1 MDDVS
6 VIILAAGYG
15 TRMKSKLAKVLHRVG
30 GAPLLE
36 HVIRAAME
44 IAPPERITAVV
55 GHQSEK
61 VRDTVGHLGVH
72 FQIQEQQLGTGHAVL
87 VCRDLPHHASG
98 KVVVM
103 YGDCPLLRGE
113 TLSALVARHREVGV
127 AAATL
132 VTVTLDN
139 PRGYGRIFREDGFVA
154 RVVEEKAATAEEKL
168 VRELNSG
175 IYCFEA
181 EPLWPHLASIKPNP
195 ASGEIYLTDMVETL
209 RASGLKTAPFEVPDP
224 AETVGINNRVEL
236 AEVDGMLRKRKAN
249 ALMTAGV
256 TIERPETV
264 SIDAW
269 VQVGQDTIIE
279 TGVQLRGS
287 TVVGADCRVGSHSI
301 LDNVTLADG
310 AVVHPFSL
318 VQDAA
323 IEGAAEVGPFARLR
337 MGAVVES
344 GAQVGNFV
352 ELKKTRLGSES
363 KAMHLAYLGD
373 STIGDKVNIGAG
385 TITCNYDGRK
395 KHPTVI
401 GSGAFVG
408 SNSTLVAPVEVGEGA
423 YVAAGSVITEKVPG
437 DALALG
443 RSRQTVKDGW
453 ARRRREGRQKE

>member
-1 MDDVS
+1 MQDVS

-15 TRMKSKLAKVLHRVG
+15 TRMKSKLAKVLHGVG
-30 GAPLLE
+30 GAPLIE

-55 GHQSEK
+55 GHQGDK
-61 VRDTVGHLGVH
+61 VREAMGHLGIH
-72 FQIQEQQLGTGHAVL
+72 FQTQEERLGTGHAVL
-87 VCRDLPHHASG
+87 VCRGLPHHATG

-113 TLSALVARHREVGV
+113 TLNALVARHREVGV

-132 VTVTLDN
+132 VTVVLDN
-139 PRGYGRIFREDGFVA
+139 PRGYGRIFREGEFVS
-154 RVVEEKAATAEEKL
+154 RIVEEKAATAEEKL

-181 EPLWPHLASIKPNP
+181 EPLWTHLASIQPNP
-195 ASGEIYLTDMVETL
+195 ASGEIYLTDMVESL
-209 RASGLKTAPFEVPDP
+209 RADGLKTAAFEVPDP

-236 AEVDGMLRKRKAN
+236 AEVDGMLRRRKAV

-269 VQVGQDTIIE
+269 VEVGPDTVIE
-279 TGVQLRGS
+279 AGAQLRGR
-287 TVVGADCRVGSHSI
+287 TVVGADCRVGSHAI
-301 LDNVTLADG
+301 LEN
-310 AVVHPFSL
+310 AVLGDCARVHPFSFIA
-318 VQDAA
+318 DSA
-323 IEGAAEVGPFARLR
+323 IEAGAEAGPYARIR

-344 GAQVGNFV
+344 GAMAGNFV
-352 ELKKTRLGSES
+352 ELKKTRLGGGS

-373 STIGDKVNIGAG
+373 STIGKNANIGAG
-385 TITCNYDGRK
+385 TITCNYDGKK
-395 KHPTVI
+395 KHPTLV
-401 GSGAFVG
+401 GDGAFVG
-408 SNSTLVAPVEVGEGA
+408 SNSTLVAPVEVGPGA
-423 YVAAGSVITEKVPG
+423 YVAAGSVITEKVPE

-443 RSRQTVKDGW
+443 RSRQVVKDGW
-453 ARRRREGRQKE
+453 AKKRRES

>member
-1 MDDVS
+1 
-6 VIILAAGYG
+6 
-15 TRMKSKLAKVLHRVG
+15 
-30 GAPLLE
+30 
-36 HVIRAAME
+36 
-44 IAPPERITAVV
+44 
-55 GHQSEK
+55 
-61 VRDTVGHLGVH
+61 
-72 FQIQEQQLGTGHAVL
+72 
-87 VCRDLPHHASG
+87 
-98 KVVVM
+98 
-103 YGDCPLLRGE
+103 
-113 TLSALVARHREVGV
+113 
-127 AAATL
+127 
-132 VTVTLDN
+132 
-139 PRGYGRIFREDGFVA
+139 
-154 RVVEEKAATAEEKL
+154 
-168 VRELNSG
+168 
-175 IYCFEA
+175 
-181 EPLWPHLASIKPNP
+181 
-195 ASGEIYLTDMVETL
+195 
-209 RASGLKTAPFEVPDP
+209 LKTAPFEVPDP

-373 STIGDKVNIGAG
+373 STIGDNVNIGAG

>member
-1 MDDVS
+1 MQDVS

-15 TRMKSKLAKVLHRVG
+15 TRMKSKLAKVLHKVG
-30 GAPLLE
+30 GAPLIE

-44 IAPPERITAVV
+44 IAPAERITVVV
-55 GHQSEK
+55 GHQGEK
-61 VRDTVGHLGVH
+61 VREAMGHLGVH
-72 FQIQEQQLGTGHAVL
+72 FQTQEEQLGTGHAVL
-87 VCRDLPHHASG
+87 VCRDLPHHATG

-113 TLSALVARHREVGV
+113 TLNALVARHREVGV

-132 VTVTLDN
+132 VTVVLED

-236 AEVDGMLRKRKAN
+236 AEVDGMLRRRKAV

-264 SIDAW
+264 SIDTW
-269 VQVGQDTIIE
+269 VEVGADTIIE
-279 TGVQLRGS
+279 TGAQLRGR
-287 TVVGADCRVGSHSI
+287 TVVGSDCRVGSHSI
-301 LDNVTLADG
+301 LENTVLGNG
-310 AVVHPFSL
+310 AMVHPFSCVIDSTL
-318 VQDAA
+318 EA
-323 IEGAAEVGPFARLR
+323 GAEAGPYARLR

-344 GAQVGNFV
+344 GAMVGNFV
-352 ELKKTRLGSES
+352 ELKKTRLGSGS

-373 STIGDKVNIGAG
+373 STIGKSVNIGAG
-385 TITCNYDGRK
+385 TITCNYDGKK
-395 KHPTVI
+395 KHPTLI
-401 GSGAFVG
+401 GDGSFVG
-408 SNSTLVAPVEVGEGA
+408 SNSTLVAPVEVGQGS
-423 YVAAGSVITEKVPG
+423 YVAAGSVITEKVPE
-437 DALALG
+437 DALAIG
-443 RSRQTVKDGW
+443 RSRQLVKNGW
-453 ARRRREGRQKE
+453 AKKRRES

>member
-1 MDDVS
+1 MQDVS

-15 TRMKSKLAKVLHRVG
+15 TRMKSKLAKVLHKAG
-30 GAPLLE
+30 GAPLIE

-44 IAPPERITAVV
+44 IAPADRITVVV
-55 GHQSEK
+55 GHQGEK
-61 VRDTVGHLGVH
+61 VREAMGHLGVH
-72 FQIQEQQLGTGHAVL
+72 FQTQEEQLGTGHAVL
-87 VCRDLPHHASG
+87 VCRHLPHHATG

-113 TLSALVARHREVGV
+113 TLNALVAHHREVGV

-132 VTVTLDN
+132 VTVVLEN

-209 RASGLKTAPFEVPDP
+209 RASGMKTAPFEVPDP

-236 AEVDGMLRKRKAN
+236 AEVDGMLRKRKAL

-264 SIDAW
+264 SIDTW
-269 VQVGQDTIIE
+269 VEVGPDTIIE
-279 TGVQLRGS
+279 TGAQLRGR
-287 TVVGADCRVGSHSI
+287 TRVGQDCRVGSHSI
-301 LDNVTLADG
+301 LENANLGDG
-310 AVVHPFSL
+310 AVVHPFSCVIDSAL
-318 VQDAA
+318 EA
-323 IEGAAEVGPFARLR
+323 GAEVGPYARLR

-344 GAQVGNFV
+344 GASVGNFV
-352 ELKKTRLGSES
+352 ELKKTRFGSDS

-373 STIGDKVNIGAG
+373 ATIGKGVNIGAG
-385 TITCNYDGRK
+385 TITCNYDGKK
-395 KHPTVI
+395 KHPTMV
-401 GSGAFVG
+401 GDGAFVG
-408 SNSTLVAPVEVGEGA
+408 SNSTLIAPVEVGRGS
-423 YVAAGSVITEKVPG
+423 YVAAGSVITEKVPE
-437 DALALG
+437 DALAIG
-443 RSRQTVKDGW
+443 RSRQLVKNGW
-453 ARRRREGRQKE
+453 AKKRRES

>member
-15 TRMKSKLAKVLHRVG
+15 TRMRSKLAKVLHRAG
-30 GAPLLE
+30 GAPLIE

-55 GHQSEK
+55 GHQGEK
-61 VRDTVGHLGVH
+61 VRDAMAHLGVH
-72 FQIQEQQLGTGHAVL
+72 FQTQEEQHGTGHAVL
-87 VCRDLPHHASG
+87 VCRGLPRHRTG
-98 KVVVM
+98 RVVVM

-113 TLSALVARHREVGV
+113 TLQALVARHEEVGV

-132 VTVTLDN
+132 VTCTMDD

-154 RVVEEKAATAEEKL
+154 RIVEEKAATEEEKA

-181 EPLWPHLASIKPNP
+181 KSLWPHLEAIKPNP
-195 ASGEIYLTDMVETL
+195 ASGEIYLTDMVEAL
-209 RASGLKTAPFEVPDP
+209 RQSGLKTAPFVVADP

-236 AEVDGMLRKRKAN
+236 AEVDGMLRTRKAK

-264 SIDAW
+264 SIDSW
-269 VQVGQDTIIE
+269 VEVGQDTVIE
-279 TGVQLRGS
+279 CGVQLRGR
-287 TVVGADCRVGSHSI
+287 TVVGADCRIGSNSI
-301 LDNVTLADG
+301 LDDALIEDG
-310 AVVHPFSL
+310 SVVHPVCVILGST
-318 VQDAA
+318 V
-323 IEGAAEVGPFARLR
+323 GTGCEVGPFARMR
-337 MGAVVES
+337 MGAVAAP
-344 GAQVGNFV
+344 GAQIGNFV
-352 ELKKTRLGSES
+352 ELKKTRLGPGS

-373 STIGDKVNIGAG
+373 STIGENVNIGAG

-395 KHPTVI
+395 KHPTLI
-401 GSGAFVG
+401 GDGAFVG
-408 SNSTLVAPVEVGEGA
+408 SNSTLVAPVEIGGGS
-423 YVAAGSVITEKVPG
+423 YVAAGSVITEKVPA

-443 RSRQTVKDGW
+443 RSRQTNKEGW
-453 ARRRREGRQKE
+453 ARRRREK

>member
-1 MDDVS
+1 MQDVS

-15 TRMKSKLAKVLHRVG
+15 TRMKSKLAKVLHGVG
-30 GAPLLE
+30 GAPLIE

-55 GHQSEK
+55 GHQGDK
-61 VRDTVGHLGVH
+61 VREAMGHLGIH
-72 FQIQEQQLGTGHAVL
+72 FQTQEERLGTGHAVL
-87 VCRDLPHHASG
+87 VCRGLPHHATG

-113 TLSALVARHREVGV
+113 TLNALVARHREVGV

-132 VTVTLDN
+132 VTVVLDN
-139 PRGYGRIFREDGFVA
+139 PRGYGRIFREGEFVS
-154 RVVEEKAATAEEKL
+154 RIVEEKAATAEEKL

-181 EPLWPHLASIKPNP
+181 EPLWTHLASIQPNP
-195 ASGEIYLTDMVETL
+195 ASGEIYLTDMVESL
-209 RASGLKTAPFEVPDP
+209 RADGLKTAAFEVPDP

-236 AEVDGMLRKRKAN
+236 AEVDGMLRRRKAV

-269 VQVGQDTIIE
+269 VEVGPDTVIE
-279 TGVQLRGS
+279 AGAQLRGR
-287 TVVGADCRVGSHSI
+287 TVVGADCRVGSHAI
-301 LDNVTLADG
+301 LEN
-310 AVVHPFSL
+310 AVLGDCARVHPFSFIA
-318 VQDAA
+318 DSA
-323 IEGAAEVGPFARLR
+323 IEAGAEAGPYARIR

-344 GAQVGNFV
+344 GAMAGNFV
-352 ELKKTRLGSES
+352 ELKKTRLGGGS

-373 STIGDKVNIGAG
+373 STIGKNANIGAG
-385 TITCNYDGRK
+385 TITCNYDGKK
-395 KHPTVI
+395 KHPTLV
-401 GSGAFVG
+401 GDGAFAG
-408 SNSTLVAPVEVGEGA
+408 SNSTLVAPVEVGPGA
-423 YVAAGSVITEKVPG
+423 YVAAGSVITEKVPE

-443 RSRQTVKDGW
+443 RSRQVVKDGW
-453 ARRRREGRQKE
+453 AKKRRES